1 MDRRQRQVFM
11 EVASE
16 VGPLSLFRRGDGS
29 LKDFLDHHGD
39 DMPDVVGARIIE
51 YFSLDN
57 GRFNNFLPGV
67 QLAMSF
73 LDRVLGGPADSNQRQ
88 QAARD
93 LKAILD
99 GQGNFELILEWVR
112 SHYR

>member
-1 MDRRQRQVFM
+1 M

-16 VGPLSLFRRGDGS
+16 VGPPSQFRRGDGS
-29 LKDFLDHHGD
+29 LKDFLDRHGE
-39 DMPDVVGARIIE
+39 DMADVVGARIIE
-51 YFSLDN
+51 YFSMEK

-67 QLAMSF
+67 MLAMAF
-73 LDRVLGGPADSNQRQ
+73 LDRVLGGPKDNAQRQ

-99 GQGNFELILEWVR
+99 RQASFELVLEWVR